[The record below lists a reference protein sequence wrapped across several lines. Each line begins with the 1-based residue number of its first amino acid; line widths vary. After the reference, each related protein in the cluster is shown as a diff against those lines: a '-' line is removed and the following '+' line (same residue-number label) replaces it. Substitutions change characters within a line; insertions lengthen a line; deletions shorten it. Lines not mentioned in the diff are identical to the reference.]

1 MRIVL
6 SILAIFFLSSNFNIY
21 SQEKKINFS
30 SKESKGITSNNRK
43 LLILWNNVVFK
54 HESSLMKCDSA
65 IYERS
70 NNSFIAYKNVEIN
83 ENDSLKIYG
92 DSIHYY
98 GDIQKAYIYG
108 NVSVKSNKINLNTPS
123 LIYDKKTKIAYYT
136 NGATVRDLEKGYKIE
151 SQKGAFKTQ
160 IQSVFFK
167 ENVVLTHE
175 DYKIISDTLIY
186 HTDNQRS
193 DIIGNTEIITNNSS
207 IYSNKGWFDSQN
219 NNASFKG
226 EVILKSKDQKLFAD
240 SVFYN
245 EISGESYA
253 EGNVLIKDDSA
264 KIIIRG
270 NYGIYN
276 EKTDSI
282 KVWDNSIFTQLDSS
296 DTINIY
302 ADQFIRYQD
311 SLKELIICYNNVV
324 INGNLINGD
333 CDSIYYNK
341 TDSTLKCIKDPI
353 IWLDKNQVTG
363 EKIEFKAFEGEIYN
377 MFVTNNSMIIT
388 RKDSIHYDQIKGE
401 QINGHFKNNELN
413 ILDVNKNGQAI
424 YYTSEEKDSLINEI
438 NIISCESMKLH
449 MIENKIEKI
458 KFYSNPDGKT
468 LPLEGN
474 GENIYLDD
482 FKIISKRSYQEK
494 KVVENGD
501 SPNGR

>member
-1 MRIVL
+1 MRTIV
-6 SILAIFFLSSNFNIY
+6 SILAILFLTSNFNIH
-21 SQEKKINFS
+21 SQQQKINFA
-30 SKESKGITSNNRK
+30 SKESKGITSNKRK
-43 LLILWNNVVFK
+43 LLILWNEVVFK
-54 HESSLMKCDSA
+54 HESSVMKCDSA

-70 NNSFIAYKNVEIN
+70 NNSFIAYKNIEIN

-98 GDIQKAYIYG
+98 GDVQKAYIYG
-108 NVSVKSNKINLNTPS
+108 NVLVKSNKIKLNTPS
-123 LIYDKKTKIAYYT
+123 LIYDKKTKIAYYN

-167 ENVVLTHE
+167 ENVVLTHK

-186 HTDNQRS
+186 HTNNQKS

-219 NNASFKG
+219 NNAAFKG
-226 EVILKSKDQKLFAD
+226 EVILKSKNKKLFAD

-253 EGNVLIKDDSA
+253 EGNVLIEDDSA

-270 NYGIYN
+270 NYGIFN
-276 EKTDSI
+276 EITDSI
-282 KVWDNSIFTQLDSS
+282 KVWGNSIFTQLDSS
-296 DTINIY
+296 DTIKIY

-324 INGNLINGD
+324 IDGNFISGD

-341 TDSTLKCIKDPI
+341 TDSALKCIKDPI

-363 EKIEFKAFEGEIYN
+363 EKIEFKAFEGEIYS
-377 MFVTNNSMIIT
+377 MSVTNNSMIIT
-388 RKDSIHYDQIKGE
+388 KKDSIHYDQIKGE
-401 QINGHFKNNELN
+401 QINGHFKNNKLN
-413 ILDVNKNGQAI
+413 ILDVIKSGKAI
-424 YYTSEEKDSLINEI
+424 YYTNDEKDSLINEI
-438 NIISCESMKLH
+438 NIISCESMKLY
-449 MIENKIEKI
+449 MKENKIEKI
-458 KFYSNPDGKT
+458 KFNSKPDGKT
-468 LPLEGN
+468 LPLDEEK
-474 GENIYLDD
+474 ENIYLDD

-494 KVVENGD
+494 KLAAKGD
-501 SPNGR
+501 FSNGR

>member
-6 SILAIFFLSSNFNIY
+6 SIIAAFFISSNFNIH
-21 SQEKKINFS
+21 SQEKIINFS

-43 LLILWNNVVFK
+43 LLILWNNVVFN
-54 HESSLMKCDSA
+54 HESSIMTCDSA

-108 NVSVKSNKINLNTPS
+108 NVSVKSNKIKLNTPS
-123 LIYDKKTKIAYYT
+123 LIYDKKTKIAYYQK
-136 NGATVRDLEKGYKIE
+136 GATVKDLEKGYKIE

-167 ENVVLTHE
+167 EKVVLTHE

-226 EVILKSKDQKLFAD
+226 EVILKTKNQELLAD

-245 EISGESYA
+245 KNSGESYA
-253 EGNVLIKDDSA
+253 EGSVLIKDDSA
-264 KIIIRG
+264 KIIIKG
-270 NYGIYN
+270 NYGVYN
-276 EKTDSI
+276 EITDSI

-296 DTINIY
+296 DTVNIY

-311 SLKELIICYNNVV
+311 SLNELIICYNNVV
-324 INGNLINGD
+324 IDGNLINGD

-341 TDSTLKCIKDPI
+341 TDSTLKCIKDTI
-353 IWLDKNQVTG
+353 IWLYKNQVTG
-363 EKIEFKAFEGEIYN
+363 EKIELKSFEENYN
-377 MFVTNNSMIIT
+377 MFVSNNSMIIT
-388 RKDSIHYDQIKGE
+388 RKDSIHYDQIKGN
-401 QINGHFKNNELN
+401 QI
-413 ILDVNKNGQAI
+413 
-424 YYTSEEKDSLINEI
+424 SL
-438 NIISCESMKLH
+438 L
-449 MIENKIEKI
+449 KIM
-458 KFYSNPDGKT
+458 N
-468 LPLEGN
+468 
-474 GENIYLDD
+474 
-482 FKIISKRSYQEK
+482 
-494 KVVENGD
+494 
-501 SPNGR
+501 